1 LDPTYKN
8 ILRNLYLHIWLVANT
23 WLNFF
28 MDDLEENYKF
38 ENIKILKNIDVII
51 IIIIYNSFVYV
62 LNEFLKFIFKYLNI
76 NLKQKQVNFFK
87 NHVYNS

>member
-1 LDPTYKN
+1 
-8 ILRNLYLHIWLVANT
+8 
-23 WLNFF
+23 

-38 ENIKILKNIDVII
+38 ENLKILKNIDVII

>member
-1 LDPTYKN
+1 
-8 ILRNLYLHIWLVANT
+8 
-23 WLNFF
+23 

-62 LNEFLKFIFKYLNI
+62 LNGFLKFIFKYLNI
-76 NLKQKQVNFFK
+76 NLKQKQVNFLK

>member
-1 LDPTYKN
+1 
-8 ILRNLYLHIWLVANT
+8 
-23 WLNFF
+23 

>member
-1 LDPTYKN
+1 MDPTYKN